1 MRTFLVIA
9 LLVGSFVDAA
19 FQQLSSQTKARQIA
33 AAFSKHKHVVKQ
45 KYGVT
50 REKYKDVWSEP
61 VVKRNIEDYAGSY
74 EVPDLGYR
82 ITIQVATDGSVQA
95 SGYEGDLQPRTFR
108 LENARIEGALLT
120 ARKVY
125 SDGAAEEFEGAFM
138 TRTERFSPTDT
149 GVTTFGLG
157 VVLGTPFELEGITH
171 EKLFYQLKQ

>member
-1 MRTFLVIA
+1 MRTVLVIG
-9 LLVGSFVDAA
+9 LLVGCFVDAA
-19 FQQLSSQTKARQIA
+19 FQQLSSQTRAQQIA
-33 AAFSKHKHVVKQ
+33 AAFNKHKHVVKE

-61 VVKRNIEDYAGSY
+61 VVKRNIRDYAGSY
-74 EVPDLGYR
+74 EVSDFGYR
-82 ITIQVATDGSVQA
+82 INIQVATDGTVQA
-95 SGYEGDLQPRTFR
+95 NGSEGDLQPRTFR

-125 SDGAAEEFEGAFM
+125 SDGAAEKFEGVFM
-138 TRTERFSPTDT
+138 TRTERSSPTDP

-157 VVLGTPFELEGITH
+157 VVLGTPVEWEGITL